1 MIHETILFVSTLQ
14 IQHEMI
20 MAAVMHISVVAGLT
34 AFIDS
39 GIDYS

>member
-1 MIHETILFVSTLQ
+1 MIHETMLFVSTLQ
-14 IQHEMI
+14 IQHEMT
-20 MAAVMHISVVAGLT
+20 MAAVMRISVVVGLT